1 MVDVSEDQLSG
12 FMHHS
17 GDMRMMF
24 SWWSKDFISR
34 TTAYVL
40 RDAAYFRIC
49 GGVRRG
55 IVTATTISRSSW
67 Q

>member
-1 MVDVSEDQLSG
+1 
-12 FMHHS
+12 MHHS
-17 GDMRMMF
+17 GDMKMMMF
-24 SWWSKDFISR
+24 SWWSKGFISR